1 MFDEQNNYQ
10 QSESS
15 ADNVTGEAEGFT
27 VNTDGAEP
35 IAPAPFFEEY
45 VETPE
50 RIEKKAIYKTANVIG
65 IAFILLEVFIYAL
78 NQLSIKVVQFLGFDI
93 TETINI
99 LNDPAVRQFR
109 QVALSIIGFC
119 FPFIIVFKIAKFRIS
134 ELVSFNR
141 WKKGTALPFVLI
153 GFGICMFSNIVTA
166 IAGAIFESQG
176 VEYSVDFGSDPKG
189 IFGFML
195 TFLSTVV
202 TPALV
207 EEFICRGLILGSLK
221 KFGETFAILI
231 SALLFGIMHGN
242 FEQIP
247 FAFLIGIGLGF
258 MTVKSG
264 SIWPAVIVHALN
276 NSVSVLFTYLPES
289 LPVLAIDVI
298 YILILTF
305 ALALGILGFLIIGN
319 KKELLVVENKTYENS
334 LLMKCVAFIISVP
347 IILFVGYN
355 LYTSLQYFV

>member
-10 QSESS
+10 QSDTS
-15 ADNVTGEAEGFT
+15 ADNKTDASQGFSVNTEGFEAE
-27 VNTDGAEP
+27 NIP
-35 IAPAPFFEEY
+35 PFFEQYE
-45 VETPE
+45 ETPE
-50 RIEKKAIYKTANVIG
+50 KVEKKAIFKTANIIG
-65 IAFILLEVFIYAL
+65 ISFILLEVFVYAL
-78 NQLSIKVVQFLGFDI
+78 NRLSISAVQFLGFDI
-93 TETINI
+93 NESINI

-119 FPFIIVFKIAKFRIS
+119 LPFVIVFKCANVKIG
-134 ELVSFNR
+134 ELVSF
-141 WKKGTALPFVLI
+141 KKSEKGTAVPFVLI

-166 IAGAIFESQG
+166 VAGAIFESQG

-195 TFLSTVV
+195 TFLSTVI

-221 KFGETFAILI
+221 KFGEGFAILI
-231 SALLFGIMHGN
+231 SSLLFGIMHGN

-247 FAFLIGIGLGF
+247 FAFLIGLGLGF

-276 NSVSVLFTYLPES
+276 NSVSVLFTYLPDS

-298 YILILTF
+298 YILILTV
-305 ALALGILGFLIIGN
+305 ALALGIFGFLIIGN
-319 KKELLVVENKTYENS
+319 KKELLSIENKTTQNS
-334 LLMKCVAFIISVP
+334 LLIKCVSFCISVP

-355 LYTSLQYFV
+355 IYISLQYFI